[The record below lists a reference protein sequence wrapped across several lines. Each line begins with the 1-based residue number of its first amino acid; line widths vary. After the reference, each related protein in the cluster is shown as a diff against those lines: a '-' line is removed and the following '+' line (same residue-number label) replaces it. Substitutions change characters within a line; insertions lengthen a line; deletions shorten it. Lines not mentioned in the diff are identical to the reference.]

1 MLKLLADF
9 SPYFTLLN
17 VFRYITFRTAGATA
31 TALLFVFMFG
41 PAIIDTLR
49 LKQGKGQPI
58 RDDGPKSHLI
68 TQERH
73 AHDGRADDPL
83 GPLRRHLA
91 LGRSAQP
98 LRLDRARRD
107 LRLRG
112 GRLLRRFPQ
121 GDEAVA

>member
-68 TQERH
+68 SKT
-73 AHDGRADDPL
+73 
-83 GPLRRHLA
+83 
-91 LGRSAQP
+91 
-98 LRLDRARRD
+98 
-107 LRLRG
+107 
-112 GRLLRRFPQ
+112 
-121 GDEAVA
+121 